1 VDGVERLDVTAF
13 DVAARGFRDTTR
25 IAASDPQVWEEI
37 FLANREALGAASREF
52 LRALAELTRAIDAGD
67 AAALRAALARIKARR
82 EALP

>member
-1 VDGVERLDVTAF
+1 LDVTAF

-25 IAASDPQVWEEI
+25 IAASDPEVWEQI
-37 FLANREALGAASREF
+37 FLANREALSAASREF

-67 AAALRAALARIKARR
+67 AAALRATLARIKARR